1 MPKTKRDLLRR
12 QIAHAYRNVELATWH
27 ISQVW
32 EQFDQANK
40 DEVMYLD
47 MIIYDL
53 DIASKLIKEFAIKC
67 WGHWPEDIET
77 WRNVPY
83 TAKKG
88 E

>member
-12 QIAHAYRNVELATWH
+12 QIAHAYRNVELATSH
-27 ISQVW
+27 IAQVW
-32 EQFDQANK
+32 EQFDQAEK
-40 DEVMYLD
+40 EEVMYLD

-77 WRNVPY
+77 WRNVPEY
-83 TAKKG
+83 TRK